1 MTRRSALLPTT
12 LLLLLAAAPIPARA
26 DYMDWTY
33 TTTATP
39 PVIAS
44 GTGSVQ
50 LTGISA
56 GTAAV
61 AIPILGI
68 QDSSLAG
75 AGSLD
80 VYNHVPF
87 SLGVTFTDTTTNDS
101 ATLTLSGK
109 LNGTLTQSTSSL
121 VATFNGAHSIQLDGH
136 VYVLNIPALH
146 ISAPGTAQQT
156 LTVDIHVN
164 RPDHNPGPPPNPGGS
179 GGGVKGV
186 PEPTS
191 LVLGGL
197 GCTLLSL
204 GGLWKGRGRRTSPST

>member
-12 LLLLLAAAPIPARA
+12 LFFLLAAAPIPARA
-26 DYMDWTY
+26 DFMDWTY

-39 PVIAS
+39 PVIAN

-50 LTGISA
+50 LTGVSA
-56 GTAAV
+56 GTSAA

-68 QDSSLAG
+68 QDSSSAG

-101 ATLTLSGK
+101 ATLTLSGA
-109 LNGTLTQSTSSL
+109 LNGTLTATTSSL
-121 VATFNGAHSIQLDGH
+121 IATFSGANSIQLDGH
-136 VYVLNIPALH
+136 VYALSIPALQ
-146 ISAPGTAQQT
+146 ISPPGTAQQT
-156 LTVDIHVN
+156 LTANISVN
-164 RPDHNPGPPPNPGGS
+164 TPPVNNPPPPPNSGGS
-179 GGGVKGV
+179 GGGVNGV

-197 GCTLLSL
+197 GSTLLSL
-204 GGLWKGRGRRTSPST
+204 GGLCKRRRTSPSA